1 MNSGNLSASKG
12 RRSLFWRIWFRSV
25 SVKRPQAALALGSLL
40 VGSALA
46 ATLLNLHSD
55 IRRKMTQEFRSYGA
69 NVVLAPAVSLGNPN
83 GAGLMNEDVV
93 AHLAAWRERL
103 HGLNYA
109 AMLHGVV
116 RLRRSPADPRLPDFQ
131 NAVAAGADF
140 AVLRSLYP
148 DWRIDGGSGLTSDG
162 ECLVGVH
169 VAKKLHVGIGGSIQ
183 LEYAEAQDT
192 SAAQGQ
198 QPFKI
203 VGVLSTGGAEDDQ
216 IFVRL
221 PALQQ
226 LAGLQGKVSV
236 VELSV
241 PGGPSEIERTMK
253 ELTQSL
259 PGVEARAVH
268 AVVESQGK
276 VLDTI
281 RWLLVSLT
289 ALILA
294 IIALCVTATMT
305 AIVLERKRDIAVMK
319 ALGATDLLL
328 MRLFMSEGAALGLLG
343 GLAGFVVGLIAASI
357 LGHRLFAVNINP
369 SWWTLPFVCLLTTV
383 LALLATAIPVRLART
398 VEPARVLKG
407 E

>member
-1 MNSGNLSASKG
+1 MNSGNLSASTG
-12 RRSLFWRIWFRSV
+12 WRSLFWRIWFRSV

-46 ATLLNLHSD
+46 AALLNLHSD
-55 IRRKMTQEFRSYGA
+55 MRHKMTQEFRSYGA
-69 NVVLAPAVSLGNPN
+69 NVVLAPAVSMGDR
-83 GAGLMNEDVV
+83 AGVELMNEDVI
-93 AHLAAWRERL
+93 AHLAAWRERRY
-103 HGLNYA
+103 GLNYA
-109 AMLHGVV
+109 PMLHVV
-116 RLRRSPADPRLPDFQ
+116 MRLRRSPADPRLPDFQ
-131 NAVAAGADF
+131 NGVVVGTDF
-140 AVLRSLYP
+140 AALRSLYP

-162 ECLVGVH
+162 ECIVGVH
-169 VAKKLHVGIGGSIQ
+169 VAKNMHGGAGGDIQ
-183 LEYAEAQDT
+183 LEYAEAMDT
-192 SAAQGQ
+192 PAARER

-221 PALQQ
+221 PTLQQ

-236 VELSV
+236 VELNV
-241 PGGPSEIERTMK
+241 PGEPAEIERAMK

-259 PGVEARAVH
+259 PGVEAHAVH
-268 AVVESQGK
+268 AVVASQGK

-305 AIVLERKRDIAVMK
+305 AIVLERKRDIALMK
-319 ALGATDLLL
+319 ALGATDRLL
-328 MRLFMSEGAALGLLG
+328 MRLFLSEGAALGLLG
-343 GLAGFVVGLIAASI
+343 GVAGFGVGLIAARI
-357 LGHRLFAVNINP
+357 LGHRLFEVNINP

-383 LALLATAIPVRLART
+383 LALLATAMPVGLART
-398 VEPARVLKG
+398 VEPASVLKG